1 MSERKQSILVGGLI
15 SSAGIFISKLLSLI
29 YVIPFNSI
37 LQTTENASYY
47 SQAYSIYSYLL
58 TVATAG
64 LPFAIATLIAKY
76 ASREDYR
83 TCLLVKK
90 ISFYTMAAFGFVC
103 MVIMMLSSNAIAQA
117 ILPDGCDLDTM
128 RLVVILISLAIF
140 IVPILSSLRGFY
152 QGFKEMQLYSVS
164 QVIEQIARI
173 IFLLSLGAIAV
184 FVFHQD
190 AIWAVYF
197 GVIAASVSA
206 LLTIF
211 YIRFKGKRKLEEV
224 KMLAKTQ
231 TLKTNARPKEIF
243 RELVYVAIPFLLI
256 AIFGYC
262 DTIINQF
269 NLPTGLK
276 AFGAFPYT
284 DVASTAIFYKATKII
299 AIPMILAPG
308 FSAAI
313 IPYISSA
320 IEKKNIRLARK
331 YILECVESVI
341 YIAIPVC
348 LAIFVFAKPI
358 MFVLFGNSSTYTS
371 VPLLSDHMVSSLN
384 LETYILKWYALEG
397 LCATICP
404 IFSSIVTSIGLRK
417 QIIFNTFVFAF
428 IKLVTNYFFISWW
441 GIAGMVISSFVAYV
455 AFAGLNIYF
464 IQKRYKVN
472 WKYTLRKI
480 LLMLIGAT
488 GLLACG
494 WVFSLI
500 GWSEYVGSRGVGF
513 VLLAVMGL
521 TSCLVY
527 FVITAFCNIPQS
539 IFHFEVSSIFNKIR
553 NKVKR

>member
-1 MSERKQSILVGGLI
+1 MSNRKQSILMGGLI
-15 SSAGIFISKLLSLI
+15 SSAGIFISKLLSLV

-47 SQAYSIYSYLL
+47 SQAYGIYSYIL

-90 ISFYTMAAFGFVC
+90 ISFYTMASFGFIC
-103 MVIMMLSSNAIAQA
+103 MIIVMLSSNVIAKA
-117 ILPDGCDLDTM
+117 ILPEGCDLDTM
-128 RLVVILISLAIF
+128 RLVVVLISLAIF
-140 IVPILSSLRGFY
+140 IVPILSSIRGFY
-152 QGFKEMQLYSVS
+152 QGFKEMQLYSMS
-164 QVIEQIARI
+164 QIIEQIARI
-173 IFLLSLGAIAV
+173 IFLLTLGALAV
-184 FVFHQD
+184 FVFNQD

-206 LLTIF
+206 LLTVF
-211 YIRFKGKRKLEEV
+211 YIRFKGKNKLAEV
-224 KMLAKTQ
+224 KQLAREQ
-231 TLKTNARPKEIF
+231 ELKTKAQPKEIF

-269 NLPTGLK
+269 NLPSGLK
-276 AFGAFPYT
+276 AYKQLPYT
-284 DVASTAIFYKATKII
+284 DIVSTAIFYKATKII

-320 IEKKNIRLARK
+320 IEKKNVRLARK
-331 YILECVESVI
+331 YILECVESVV
-341 YIAIPVC
+341 YIALPVC

-358 MFVLFGNSSTYTS
+358 MFVLFGDSGSYTS

-384 LETYILKWYALEG
+384 LETYILQWYALEG

-428 IKLVTNYFFISWW
+428 IKLITNYLFISWW
-441 GIAGMVISSFVAYV
+441 GIAGMVISSFVAYS
-455 AFAGLNIYF
+455 AFAALNIYF
-464 IQKRYKVN
+464 IQKLYKVN
-472 WKYTLRKI
+472 WKYTMRKI
-480 LLMLIGAT
+480 LLMLIGAL
-488 GLLACG
+488 GLFVSA
-494 WVFSLI
+494 WIFSII
-500 GWSEYVGSRGVGF
+500 GWTDYIASRSIGF
-513 VLLAVMGL
+513 VMLAIMG
-521 TSCLVY
+521 TISCLVY
-527 FVITAFCNIPQS
+527 FIITAFCNVPQS
-539 IFHFEVSSIFNKIR
+539 IFHFDLSSIFQKILA
-553 NKVKR
+553 KVKR

>member
-1 MSERKQSILVGGLI
+1 MSERKQSVLMGGLI

-47 SQAYSIYSYLL
+47 SQAYSIYSYILI
-58 TVATAG
+58 VASAG

-90 ISFYTMAAFGFVC
+90 ISFYTMATFGFVC
-103 MVIMMLSSNAIAQA
+103 MVIMMLSSNVIASA
-117 ILPDGCDLDTM
+117 ILPEGCDLDTM
-128 RLVVILISLAIF
+128 RLVVVLISLAIF

-152 QGFKEMQLYSVS
+152 QGFKEMQLYSIS

-173 IFLLSLGAIAV
+173 IFLLTLGAIAV
-184 FVFHQD
+184 FVFNQN

-211 YIRFKGKRKLEEV
+211 YIRFKGKAKLDEV

-231 TLKTNARPKEIF
+231 KLKTQAQPKEIF
-243 RELVYVAIPFLLI
+243 RELIYVSIPFLLI

-276 AFGAFPYT
+276 AFGEMPYT
-284 DVASTAIFYKATKII
+284 DVVSTAIFYKATKII
-299 AIPMILAPG
+299 AIPMVLAPG

-320 IEKKNIRLARK
+320 IERKNIRLARK
-331 YILECVESVI
+331 YILECVESVV

-358 MFVLFGNSSTYTS
+358 MFVLFGDSGTYTS
-371 VPLLSDHMVSSLN
+371 APLLSDHMVSSLN
-384 LETYILKWYALEG
+384 LETYILQWYALEG

-404 IFSSIVTSIGLRK
+404 IFSSIVTAMGLRK

-428 IKLVTNYFFISWW
+428 IKLITNYFFISWW
-441 GIAGMVISSFVAYV
+441 GVAGMVISSFLAYSV
-455 AFAGLNIYF
+455 FAGLNIYF

-472 WKYTLRKI
+472 WKYTMRKI
-480 LLMLIGAT
+480 ALMFIGAL
-488 GLLACG
+488 GLFVCA
-494 WVFSLI
+494 WIFSQI
-500 GWSEYVGSRGVGF
+500 GWTNYITSRSTGF
-513 VLLAVMGL
+513 VMLAIMGFV
-521 TSCLVY
+521 SCFVY
-527 FVITAFCNIPQS
+527 FAITAFCNIPQT
-539 IFHFEVSSIFNKIR
+539 IFHFELTSIFRKIVE
-553 NKVKR
+553 KVKR